1 MRDGIVTNVVFAGLG
16 GQGVLKASDILSEA
30 AFIAGFDV
38 KKSEIHGMSQRGGSV
53 TSDVRYGPRVY
64 SPMVPAGK
72 SDFLVA
78 LDSMQVAPARHF
90 LKEDGILIVPE
101 LLLKEEQNLD
111 DLETDPPTPITKRGL
126 NVALLGF
133 LSVCLDLPESCW
145 RAALRN
151 NLPPKTHAVNDAV
164 FDFGRAAGMA
174 RSPLRP

>member
-1 MRDGIVTNVVFAGLG
+1 MHDGSVTNVVFAGLG
-16 GQGVLKASDILSEA
+16 GQGVLKASDILSDA
-30 AFIAGFDV
+30 AFISGFDV

-64 SPMVPAGK
+64 SPMVPAGE

-78 LDSMQVAPARHF
+78 LDGMQVAPARHF
-90 LKEDGILIVPE
+90 LKEDGVLIVPD
-101 LLLKEEQNLD
+101 LLLKEGQNLD
-111 DLETDPPTPITKRGL
+111 DLETAPSIPIAKRGL

-151 NLPPKTHAVNDAV
+151 NLPPKTHAVNDKI
-164 FDFGRAAGMA
+164 FEFGRAAGMA
-174 RSPLRP
+174 HPLLRL